1 MGKSADRADARRN
14 HLTVLP
20 GGAGACPH
28 GEDRSSR
35 ALARAWF
42 TLWNVPPSEP
52 VFPDRDEHI
61 ISGASGVDDAP
72 LPA

>member
-20 GGAGACPH
+20 GGAGARPQ
-28 GEDRSSR
+28 GEDCGSD

-42 TLWNVPPSEP
+42 TLWNVPSSEP
-52 VFPDRDEHI
+52 VIPDTDDHI
-61 ISGASGVDDAP
+61 ISGGSGVDDAP